1 MQGIWPRFIL
11 PFCKINCINRSTISS
26 LTNENL
32 TQKVKIPPS
41 INLGSFSGSNHLY
54 SHHFDGVCHWLFSR
68 QRDTHSHN
76 KTCRIVLWSVICLT
90 WTVLITLLLSATFF
104 PSPFSVQYKIILKKP
119 RGTVWVSSGLF
130 ILILNGSQNNHK
142 PAPTAALASPR
153 NLFKR
158 PSLVSDSS
166 ESGSGVQ

>member
-1 MQGIWPRFIL
+1 MKTLHRKLKSHPLLILDPSLKVIIFIL
-11 PFCKINCINRSTISS
+11 IILMGPVTDFFLDR
-26 LTNENL
+26 E
-32 TQKVKIPPS
+32 
-41 INLGSFSGSNHLY
+41 
-54 SHHFDGVCHWLFSR
+54 
-68 QRDTHSHN
+68 THTHHN

-104 PSPFSVQYKIILKKP
+104 PSPFSVQYKIIIKKP